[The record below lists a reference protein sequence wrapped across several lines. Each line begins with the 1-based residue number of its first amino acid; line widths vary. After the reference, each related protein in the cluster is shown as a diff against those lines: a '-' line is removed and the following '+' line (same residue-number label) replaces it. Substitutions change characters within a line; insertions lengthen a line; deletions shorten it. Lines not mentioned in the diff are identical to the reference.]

1 MSKYKDLLKEMVDKN
16 SEIFSSFVKAY
27 ENISDSDSRKA
38 FNKIGDQVNELLI
51 QYVNELCRS
60 VDGSK
65 FSKYGSR
72 LEDQFRNYARSI
84 YPMIDEIGVE

>member
-1 MSKYKDLLKEMVDKN
+1 MSKYVELFDEMVN
-16 SEIFSSFVKAY
+16 RNAEIFSSFVEAY
-27 ENISDSDSRKA
+27 ENISDSESRA
-38 FNKIGDQVNELLI
+38 GFNKIGDKVNELLI

-65 FSKYGSR
+65 FSKYGSK
-72 LEDQFRNYARSI
+72 LEDTFRNYARSK